1 MRRNCP
7 LKIAGIICEY
17 NPFHN
22 GHLRHIQL
30 TREKSGCDRVICCMG
45 GSFTQRGEM
54 AIADKFLRAEMALR
68 CGADAVIELPALYC
82 VRTADVFASAGVQ
95 LLTAAG
101 ANILSFGS
109 EITDIST
116 LRTLAEMRENEPET
130 VSAQIQDGLRS
141 GKSHARA
148 RGEAWS
154 TYMNLDTNRPNSILA
169 VEYIRAVQK
178 FSCDM
183 EPLPIQ
189 RLGEYHGENLDTFAS
204 ATAIRRAIR
213 SGDEYRHS
221 IPEPVHSRIKNAAIS
236 ENIDNLAL
244 YCLRTA
250 NLKTILGAD
259 EGLENRL
266 LEAALESST
275 LEEVIEKVKC
285 KRYIRA
291 RITRLIA
298 ASMLGITF
306 QLAKNHPNPEYI
318 RILGYRKES
327 KDLLARMAK
336 GPLKFASRASELRG
350 DEVFELERRATDL
363 WGLSTK
369 DSFLRKA
376 GRDLTQKLL
385 VL

>member
-1 MRRNCP
+1 MSGTDRRFFFLLLRNNLQFINRTVNC
-7 LKIAGIICEY
+7 LYDDNAAAFNC
-17 NPFHN
+17 
-22 GHLRHIQL
+22 IQIY
-30 TREKSGCDRVICCMG
+30 TI
-45 GSFTQRGEM
+45 
-54 AIADKFLRAEMALR
+54 
-68 CGADAVIELPALYC
+68 
-82 VRTADVFASAGVQ
+82 
-95 LLTAAG
+95 
-101 ANILSFGS
+101 
-109 EITDIST
+109 
-116 LRTLAEMRENEPET
+116 
-130 VSAQIQDGLRS
+130 
-141 GKSHARA
+141 
-148 RGEAWS
+148 
-154 TYMNLDTNRPNSILA
+154 
-169 VEYIRAVQK
+169 
-178 FSCDM
+178 
-183 EPLPIQ
+183 
-189 RLGEYHGENLDTFAS
+189 
-204 ATAIRRAIR
+204 
-213 SGDEYRHS
+213 
-221 IPEPVHSRIKNAAIS
+221 IKNASFS